1 MSHLVKKTKKE
12 RGKSET
18 ASIIHDQIVVKRHL
32 RFLTLKKRERERE
45 REVWLESDKFQT
57 TPLEFID
64 IYLESLNFGVVAY

>member
-1 MSHLVKKTKKE
+1 MSHLVKETKKE

-32 RFLTLKKRERERE
+32 RFLTLKKRERE
-45 REVWLESDKFQT
+45 VWLESDKFQT

>member
-1 MSHLVKKTKKE
+1 MSHLVKKTERE
-12 RGKSET
+12 RGKSAT

>member
-18 ASIIHDQIVVKRHL
+18 ASIIHDQIVVKRHW
-32 RFLTLKKRERERE
+32 RFLTLKKRE

>member
-1 MSHLVKKTKKE
+1 MSHLVKKTKRE
-12 RGKSET
+12 RGKSAT